1 MKREIKYALGGLAIA
16 TVLGLTYVLN
26 FGLYPRFFDI
36 AWDEEV
42 QLHDGR
48 VIVVNVKR
56 TFERLHSLEKW
67 RGVQRDTEIAFD
79 AGGTIGRFTK
89 KFQRYDVDFLENK
102 DGFWFIY
109 LVTTTGT
116 PPVKLV
122 DWESAFLILSP
133 TGDLQKA
140 NSWAQLPAE
149 FQRRNVMPPSPDS
162 EGIAKFNGQLLTNA
176 VKLEHWRRYPAG
188 AGDDGVLRRP
198 KNTLTQGEM
207 K

>member
-1 MKREIKYALGGLAIA
+1 MLLA
-16 TVLGLTYVLN
+16 TGYVAM
-26 FGLYPRFFDI
+26 FGLYPRYFDI

-48 VIVVNVKR
+48 MILVHVKR
-56 TFERLHSLEKW
+56 TYERRHSLERW
-67 RGVQRDTEIAFD
+67 NGVHRDTEISFD
-79 AGGTIGRFTK
+79 AGGTIGLFTK

-102 DGFWFIY
+102 DGSWYIY

-122 DWESAFLILSP
+122 DWGAAFLILSP

-140 NSWAQLPAE
+140 HDWTQLPIE
-149 FQRRNVMPPSPDS
+149 FQRRNMMPPSPDS

-176 VKLEHWRRYPAG
+176 LKLEHWQRYPGG

-198 KNTLTQGEM
+198 KNASINISTQG